1 MKARVICFGAGGHAS
16 VVVDLM
22 QLLAEKDALEIVGL
36 VAAESDADVLGVPV
50 LGTDEALADIVA
62 RSSATHFIVAIGSIR
77 GGGVVRPRLFAA
89 GLSAGLVPFTAVHP
103 TASVARSAM
112 IGPGATIMAGAVVQ
126 ARARIGANAIVNTRA
141 SVDHDS
147 QVGDHAH
154 LAPGVTCSGGVRI
167 GENAH
172 VGAGA
177 VIIEN
182 IEIGAAA
189 TIGAGAVVIS
199 DCPAG
204 TTVIGIPARPRLAR
218 DPGSDQS
225 R

>member
-1 MKARVICFGAGGHAS
+1 MKARIICFGAGGHAS

-22 QLLAEKDALEIVGL
+22 QLLAENGALEIVGL
-36 VAAESDADVLGVPV
+36 VAAEKDSDVLGVPV

-62 RSSATHFIVAIGSIR
+62 RSSATHFTVALGSIS
-77 GGGVVRPRLFAA
+77 GGGMVRPRLFAA
-89 GLSAGLVPFTAVHP
+89 GLSAGLLPFTAVHP
-103 TASVARSAM
+103 AASVARSAI
-112 IGPGATIMAGAVVQ
+112 IGPGATIMAGTVVQ
-126 ARARIGANAIVNTRA
+126 ARAHIGANAIVNTRA

-147 QVGDHAH
+147 RVGDHAH

-189 TIGAGAVVIS
+189 TIGAGSVVIS
-199 DCPAG
+199 DCSAG
-204 TTVIGIPARPRLAR
+204 TTVIGIPARPRPAR
-218 DPGSDQS
+218 DRDSDQS